1 MEMTMNTPRAVTRH
15 WWRAMRP
22 RWGWFAVALALAV
35 GAAAY
40 PRDGLETLR
49 FVAENLLY
57 MLPIIVLAVGLS
69 GYVRAS
75 GADRLLA
82 SAFEGR
88 KATMIAAAALV
99 GALTPIC
106 GIGVL
111 PIIAGLLGAGVPLA
125 PIMAFWLASPITD
138 PAMLAITAGTLGL
151 GFAIGKT
158 AAAFSIGLF
167 GGLAIEAVLR
177 HGGFRAPLKTTGLMA
192 GGDACDADRDAG
204 FVWWPLVRTR
214 ERLPAFKDEAR
225 TSGLLMVKWLTL
237 AFVVESL
244 LRGYLPP
251 EIIAG
256 YVGAES
262 RWAIPIAVAIGTPI
276 YVDGYAA
283 LPLVRGLMDLGM
295 TPGAAMAF
303 LVSGGITS
311 AYASVAVFA
320 LVRLPVFAWYLALAI
335 IGSMVAG
342 YGFEW
347 IAGA

>member
-1 MEMTMNTPRAVTRH
+1 MNTRLAVTVG
-15 WWRAMRP
+15 WRRVLRAQG
-22 RWGWFAVALALAV
+22 GWIVVGLALSA
-35 GAAAY
+35 GAALFPQGAA
-40 PRDGLETLR
+40 ETLR
-49 FVAENLLY
+49 FVTENLLA
-57 MLPIIVLAVGLS
+57 MLPIILLAIGLS

-75 GADRLLA
+75 GADGVLA
-82 SAFEGR
+82 GAFEGR
-88 KATMIAAAALV
+88 KATMIVAASLI

-111 PIIAGLLGAGVPLA
+111 PIIAGLLGAGVSLA
-125 PIMAFWLASPITD
+125 PIMAFWLASPVTD

-151 GFAIGKT
+151 GFAVGKT
-158 AAAFSIGLF
+158 VIALVIGLF
-167 GGLAIEAVLR
+167 GGFATEAVLR
-177 HGGFRAPLKTTGLMA
+177 HGGFRSPLKATGPMA
-192 GGDACDADRDAG
+192 GGDAFGATG
-204 FVWWPLVRTR
+204 FVCWPLVETR
-214 ERLPAFKDEAR
+214 ERLPVFMDEAR

-237 AFVVESL
+237 AFVLESL

-256 YVGAES
+256 YFGAES
-262 RWAIPIAVAIGTPI
+262 SWAIPIAVAVGTPI

-283 LPLVRGLMDLGM
+283 LPLVRGLMELGM

-335 IGSMVAG
+335 TGSMIAG

-347 IAGA
+347 ISGV